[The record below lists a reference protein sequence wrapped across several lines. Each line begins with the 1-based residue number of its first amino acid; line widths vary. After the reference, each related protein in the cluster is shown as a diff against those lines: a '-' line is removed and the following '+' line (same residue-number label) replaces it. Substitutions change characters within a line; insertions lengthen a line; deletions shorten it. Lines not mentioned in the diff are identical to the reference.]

1 MRRIPIR
8 MKLAGALAVPLL
20 ALVVVTVLEV
30 VQAARDADQ
39 AREQRALAEATIG
52 PVSLLSTLENERNA
66 AAVYLL
72 DAVDAFA
79 LPVEDNA
86 EARADTDASVADLRN
101 QVASLGGPVETA
113 YQGALDRLG
122 ELEDV
127 RAEIDAFSGQRG
139 LSNIGPVADYFNRYT
154 ALDGRPLR
162 GQQARRPRRR
172 RPRAPPRFRA
182 DRPRAGARRT

>member
-30 VQAARDADQ
+30 VQAARDADE

-72 DAVDAFA
+72 DQVEAFA

-122 ELEDV
+122 ELEDAAGRDRRLPWPSGASPTSV
-127 RAEIDAFSGQRG
+127 RSPTT
-139 LSNIGPVADYFNRYT
+139 ST
-154 ALDGRPLR
+154 AT
-162 GQQARRPRRR
+162 PR
-172 RPRAPPRFRA
+172 
-182 DRPRAGARRT
+182 